1 MSGVLPDNPGG
12 TLWKGLRLVKMR
24 EADIAL
30 GQAGDETYMDIFR
43 DFSLM
48 ASDSPEKLSRR
59 PCDMR
64 LSTL

>member
-1 MSGVLPDNPGG
+1 MTAMSCLVFHHR
-12 TLWKGLRLVKMR
+12 LRLVKMR

-59 PCDMR
+59 ACDLR